1 MLAPQVCP
9 HGTAPT
15 SEVFIN
21 NEEKIALW
29 ANSGHT
35 EASEMEYTEKL
46 KRIDE
51 HLKNNPKDYQSVIAR
66 MKIYSDAV
74 EHELYKKRIYRLKRI
89 AEVKRQLKE
98 MGEQ

>member
-1 MLAPQVCP
+1 
-9 HGTAPT
+9 
-15 SEVFIN
+15 
-21 NEEKIALW
+21 
-29 ANSGHT
+29 
-35 EASEMEYTEKL
+35 MEYTEKL

-66 MKIYSDAV
+66 MKTYSDAV